1 MNSVCDLS
9 RDLNMLN
16 AINFEGATMVGN
28 VVPRFIH
35 FYMEL
40 NFLFKFVHAGN

>member
-1 MNSVCDLS
+1 MFRVCELA
-9 RDLNMLN
+9 RDLNMWN

-40 NFLFKFVHAGN
+40 NFFS

>member
-1 MNSVCDLS
+1 MFRVCELA

-16 AINFEGATMVGN
+16 GINFEGATMVGN

-40 NFLFKFVHAGN
+40 NFLS